1 MYLDSLPVLDRET
14 TDRQPGTSL
23 SRAES
28 FFIMAET
35 TDDAVDVGNSN
46 EEIKRVLVG
55 TIVKKLKKKLDIE
68 KSEQEEEDDDDEKNE
83 QKDKK
88 LNTESE
94 VEGNQELSPNG
105 KEQAEEGKDAAEK
118 KGN

>member
-1 MYLDSLPVLDRET
+1 MLYLDSLPVLDRET
-14 TDRQPGTSL
+14 TDHQPGTSL

-68 KSEQEEEDDDDEKNE
+68 KSEQEEEEDDETNE
-83 QKDKK
+83 QKDKN
-88 LNTESE
+88 LNTGSE
-94 VEGNQELSPNG
+94 VEGNQELSPNE